1 VDFFSN
7 PTNLML
13 LALALLSGGLLAWPA
28 LTRRHHALSPAE
40 ATHLINQRHAVIID
54 IRPKDDFA
62 MGHLPKAKHIPFD
75 ILTDKINALTLNKE
89 TPVIVVCNNGI
100 QSARA
105 CAIIQKAGYPQ
116 VGTLADG
123 IQGWQKAGLPLIK

>member
-1 VDFFSN
+1 MDFFAN
-7 PTNLML
+7 PTNLMF
-13 LALALLSGGLLAWPA
+13 LALALLSGGVLAWPA
-28 LTRRHHALSPAE
+28 LTRRHHALSPTE
-40 ATHLINQRHAVIID
+40 ATQLINQRHAVIVD
-54 IRPKDDFA
+54 IRAKDDFA

-75 ILTDKINALTLNKE
+75 ILTDKIGSLSRNKK

-105 CAIIQKAGYPQ
+105 CAMIQKAGYAQ

>member
-1 VDFFSN
+1 MF
-7 PTNLML
+7 

-28 LTRRHHALSPAE
+28 LTSRHHALSPAE
-40 ATHLINQRHAVIID
+40 ATHLINQRHAVIVD
-54 IRPKDDFA
+54 IRRKEDFA

-75 ILTDKINALTLNKE
+75 ILTDKISNLTRNKE

-105 CAIIQKAGYPQ
+105 CAMIQKAGYAQ